1 MKRRALKAK
10 YNCLFWSSAKLHKG
24 VSKTNDTVKYEL
36 QNWIISHT
44 HLITSTIEDDYITVK
59 FYDGIRGVKTE

>member
-1 MKRRALKAK
+1 MIFHFGHLKNVVRDFQK
-10 YNCLFWSSAKLHKG
+10 I
-24 VSKTNDTVKYEL
+24 NDTVKYEL